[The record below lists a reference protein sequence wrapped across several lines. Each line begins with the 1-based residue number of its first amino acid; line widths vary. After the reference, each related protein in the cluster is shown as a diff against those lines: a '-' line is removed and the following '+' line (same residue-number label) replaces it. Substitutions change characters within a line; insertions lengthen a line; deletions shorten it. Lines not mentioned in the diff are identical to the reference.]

1 MISEEKIL
9 EVRTRSSIVEV
20 VSDYVTLKKTGRN
33 YVGLCPFHGE
43 KTPSFTVNEE
53 KGIFHCFG
61 CGVGGNVFNFLMHYD
76 HLNFPEAIERLANRY
91 GISVEKRER
100 PAGQE
105 ARRESLYRVNEKA
118 AAHFYENLYRR
129 PGGQKGVDYLRT
141 RGVEEKTA
149 RRFHL
154 GYAGPAG
161 SGLVGFLKREGLSPA
176 DAVRLGLLSE
186 GGQGLYREKFFDRL
200 IFPILNPSG
209 KVVGFG
215 GRVIGEGRPK
225 YLNSAESPLF
235 HKGST
240 LYGLFQARDAVRSS
254 DRVIVVEGYL
264 DVMVLSQFGI
274 SDVVATLGTALTPDH
289 VWTLSRYTKNVIA
302 LFDGDEAGRK
312 AAARSFE
319 IFVEGGLLGKGAFL
333 PPGEDPDSYVRS
345 HGREALE
352 GLLREAV
359 PLADYYFTFLEREFG
374 NGLEGRSRIAQEVA
388 RVLAKVRNPF
398 ECDLLA
404 RRAADSLGIHEDLL
418 RGFAAKGNGSP
429 ASGQKAPSPATN
441 IEGREDLAESSLVS
455 LMLRFP
461 SLIQRLERE
470 SQVESLLGAVWGPIA
485 RRIISEWRE
494 WGKVDV
500 AILAQDLS
508 SERVS
513 RISALMLEGGEITEA
528 EGERMAADC
537 LSHLQRRYLRNLE
550 KELRQ
555 AIRRAEEEKNEKLK
569 KERMLEWQEV
579 VQKERHLEQQR
590 LTPKTGIR

>member
-1 MISEEKIL
+1 MIPEEKIL

-61 CGVGGNVFNFLMHYD
+61 CGVGGNVYNFLMHYD
-76 HLNFPEAIERLANRY
+76 HLNFPEAVERLANRY
-91 GISVEKRER
+91 GISVEKLER
-100 PAGQE
+100 PAGGD

-118 AAHFYENLYRR
+118 AAHFQENLFRR
-129 PGGQKGVDYLRT
+129 PAGKKALGYLQA

-149 RRFHL
+149 RHFQL
-154 GYAGPAG
+154 GYAPAG
-161 SGLVGFLKREGLSPA
+161 SGLAGFLKREELSPA

-186 GGQGLYREKFFDRL
+186 GGQGFYREKFFERL
-200 IFPILNPSG
+200 IFPILHPSG

-215 GRVIGEGRPK
+215 GRVIGEGQPK

-240 LYGLFQARDAVRSS
+240 LYGLFQAREAIRAN

-274 SDVVATLGTALTPDH
+274 SDVVATLGTALTSDH
-289 VWTLSRYTKNVIA
+289 VRALSRYTKNVIA
-302 LFDGDEAGRK
+302 LFDGDNAGRK

-333 PPGEDPDSYVRS
+333 PAGDDPDTFVRAQ
-345 HGREALE
+345 GRAALE
-352 GLLREAV
+352 KLLSGAV
-359 PLADYYFTFLEREFG
+359 PLADYYFDFVQEQFG
-374 NGLEGRSRIAQEVA
+374 KELAGRSQTAQEIA
-388 RVLAKVRNPF
+388 RVLAKVRNAF
-398 ECDLLA
+398 ECNLLVE
-404 RRAADSLGIHEDLL
+404 RAINMGVDEKLL
-418 RGFAAKGNGSP
+418 RGFVATAGAPKAASPGGN
-429 ASGQKAPSPATN
+429 AA
-441 IEGREDLAESSLVS
+441 REDRGESSLVG
-455 LMLRFP
+455 LMFRFP
-461 SLIQRLERE
+461 SAIPLVERE
-470 SQVESLLGAVWGPIA
+470 NPPESLFGPAWEPIV
-485 RRIISEWRE
+485 RRVITQWRE
-494 WGKVDV
+494 RGNVDI
-500 AILAQDLS
+500 AILAHDLS
-508 SERVS
+508 PERLSRVS
-513 RISALMLEGGEITEA
+513 AVMLEGEISEA
-528 EGERMAADC
+528 EGERMVTDC
-537 LSHLQRRYLRNLE
+537 LTHLKRRYLKNLE
-550 KELRQ
+550 GELRQ

-590 LTPKTGIR
+590 LTPKTEIR

>member
-33 YVGLCPFHGE
+33 YIGLCPFHGE
-43 KTPSFTVNEE
+43 KTPSFTANEE

-76 HLNFPEAIERLANRY
+76 HLNFPEAVEQVAKRY
-91 GISVEKRER
+91 GISIERLER
-100 PAGQE
+100 PAGGD

-118 AAHFYENLYRR
+118 AAHFHENLFRR
-129 PGGQKGVDYLRT
+129 PAGKKALGYLQA

-149 RRFHL
+149 RHFHL
-154 GYAGPAG
+154 GYAPAG
-161 SGLVGFLKREGLSPA
+161 SGLAGFLKREGLSPA

-186 GGQGLYREKFFDRL
+186 GGQGIYREKFFDRL

-209 KVVGFG
+209 KVAGFG

-225 YLNSAESPLF
+225 YLNSSESPLF

-240 LYGLFQARDAVRSS
+240 LYGLFQAREAVRAS

-264 DVMVLSQFGI
+264 DVMVLSQFGV

-289 VWTLSRYTKNVIA
+289 VRALSRYTKNVIA

-333 PPGEDPDSYVRS
+333 PPGEDPDSFVRS
-345 HGREALE
+345 QGKAALE
-352 GLLREAV
+352 KLLGDAV
-359 PLADYYFTFLEREFG
+359 PLADYYFDFLMLGFG
-374 NGLEGRSRIAQEVA
+374 KGLEGRSQIAQEVA

-398 ECDLLA
+398 EYDLLA
-404 RRAADSLGIHEDLL
+404 RRAVELGIHEDLL
-418 RGFAAKGNGSP
+418 RGFAARGSGSQ
-429 ASGQKAPSPATN
+429 ASGQKAVNPGGSGQ
-441 IEGREDLAESSLVS
+441 GREELAESSLVS
-455 LMLRFP
+455 LMLRF
-461 SLIQRLERE
+461 STVIERVERE
-470 SQVESLLGAVWGPIA
+470 DQVGSLLGPVWEPIV
-485 RRIISEWRE
+485 RRIVSEWRE
-494 WGKVDV
+494 RGKVDI
-500 AILAQDLS
+500 AILAQDLPVD
-508 SERVS
+508 RVS
-513 RISALMLEGGEITEA
+513 RISALMLEGGDITEA

-537 LSHLQRRYLRNLE
+537 LAHLQRGYLRNLE
-550 KELRQ
+550 RELGL
-555 AIRRAEEEKNEKLK
+555 AIRRAEEEKDEKLK

-579 VQKERHLEQQR
+579 VRKKRHLEQER
-590 LTPKTGIR
+590 LTPKTEIR